1 MNNCYYLL
9 LDLKSD
15 EQLIAEYEAHHQSV
29 WPEIEKQILD
39 SGVLSCEIFRF
50 ENRLM
55 MKLEVD
61 ESFSFERKSEMD
73 ANSEAVQRWEAL
85 MDQYQQRIGNNVAG
99 KWRLMSKIYHLEA

>member
-39 SGVLSCEIFRF
+39 SE
-50 ENRLM
+50 
-55 MKLEVD
+55 K
-61 ESFSFERKSEMD
+61 
-73 ANSEAVQRWEAL
+73 AL
-85 MDQYQQRIGNNVAG
+85 
-99 KWRLMSKIYHLEA
+99 L